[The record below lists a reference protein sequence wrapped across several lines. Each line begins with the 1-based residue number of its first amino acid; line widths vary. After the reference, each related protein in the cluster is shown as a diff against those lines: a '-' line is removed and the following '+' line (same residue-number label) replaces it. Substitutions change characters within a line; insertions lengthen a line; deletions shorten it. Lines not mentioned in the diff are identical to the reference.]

1 MPELNETKC
10 NKNWIFRNLEKF
22 NEMQKV
28 MLGNA
33 KKLKNSENILCYQ
46 ETVIFIM
53 K

>member
-1 MPELNETKC
+1 MKQNVIKIEYSEILK
-10 NKNWIFRNLEKF
+10 KF

-33 KKLKNSENILCYQ
+33 KNLKNSESILCYQ
-46 ETVIFIM
+46 EPLIFLM